1 MAPNVAPVVVFF
13 GLLGAGLADLSL
25 PTSLIGSV
33 ALGIAIDDTAHF
45 IVNYQ
50 RIRGGGLDPAAAAA
64 ACLRELGP
72 PIITTSLMLTAGY
85 LVLCLSGFATLR
97 QFGWL
102 SALTIQIC
110 LWGDLLMLPAL
121 LTRVRV

>member
-1 MAPNVAPVVVFF
+1 M
-13 GLLGAGLADLSL
+13 
-25 PTSLIGSV
+25 
-33 ALGIAIDDTAHF
+33 
-45 IVNYQ
+45 NY
-50 RIRGGGLDPAAAAA
+50 RRLRDGGLTPAEAAATGM
-64 ACLRELGP
+64 RELGT
-72 PIITTSLMLTAGY
+72 PIVTTSLMLTSGY
-85 LVLCLSGFATLR
+85 LVLMLSGFATLR